1 LWVLLARINIP
12 PGLTP
17 HLASVAPRH
26 TRGTPASKS
35 DTVLTQPSLRPSERF
50 VYLTIYIAARDAD
63 VVQSRIAQALKLA
76 SLACP
81 PLPIRDAES
90 EMMPTE

>member
-1 LWVLLARINIP
+1 
-12 PGLTP
+12 
-17 HLASVAPRH
+17 VAKLP
-26 TRGTPASKS
+26 
-35 DTVLTQPSLRPSERF
+35 RPSERF

-76 SLACP
+76 SRASLACP
-81 PLPIRDAES
+81 PLPIRDAQS

>member
-1 LWVLLARINIP
+1 
-12 PGLTP
+12 
-17 HLASVAPRH
+17 VAKLP
-26 TRGTPASKS
+26 
-35 DTVLTQPSLRPSERF
+35 RPSERF

-81 PLPIRDAES
+81 PLPIRDAQSVGRPLKRKTHNSNSDWKIWQMFGTGSRSNGGWE
-90 EMMPTE
+90 